1 MGLGGAQRRDQD
13 RAEGLTDLGTL
24 DRLRDACE
32 VVVSVCPPHAA
43 VEVASAFAG
52 YSGLYVDANAV
63 SPATAARSV
72 GGRRTVR
79 GRRHRRTAAAPGRHD
94 PALPVRT
101 GRAGVA
107 ALFAG
112 TDLAA
117 RIVPDASAL
126 KMTYAAWT
134 KGTTALLV
142 AIRATARELGVEDE
156 LLTEWTLSLPGLPT
170 RSQQAARTGA
180 ERGWRWAYELE
191 EVGRTFAAAGQPA
204 GSAPPRPRSSAAS
217 PTRRRSRCPSLPR
230 WTGRS
235 KWYACR
241 CPTWTGPSSSTR
253 RRWGSRST
261 TTRPPGRSGSCS

>member
-1 MGLGGAQRRDQD
+1 MIGIVHPGSMGAAVGNVLVARGTEVGWASAGRSEATRA
-13 RAEGLTDLGTL
+13 RAEKFTDLGTL
-24 DRLRDACE
+24 ARLRGGCE

-63 SPATAARSV
+63 SPATAARVREIV
-72 GGRRTVR
+72 GGRFVDGGIVGPPPTRADTTR
-79 GRRHRRTAAAPGRHD
+79 LYLSGHD
-94 PALPVRT
+94 AE
-101 GRAGVA
+101 AVA

-112 TDLAA
+112 SDVST

-142 AIRATARELGVEDE
+142 AIRATAREFGVEDE

-170 RSQQAARTGA
+170 RSQQAARIGA

-191 EVGRTFAAAGQPA
+191 EVGRTFTAAGQPA
-204 GSAPPRPRSSAAS
+204 GFGAAAAEVFHALAGPAPVDRTAQ
-217 PTRRRSRCPSLPR
+217 
-230 WTGRS
+230 
-235 KWYACR
+235 
-241 CPTWTGPSSSTR
+241 
-253 RRWGSRST
+253 
-261 TTRPPGRSGSCS
+261 PPGD

>member
-1 MGLGGAQRRDQD
+1 MIGIVHPGSMGAAVGSVLVARGIEVGWASAGRSDTTRA
-13 RAEGLTDLGTL
+13 RAEQFTDLGTV

-32 VVVSVCPPHAA
+32 VVMSVCPPHAA
-43 VEVASAFAG
+43 LEVASALAG
-52 YSGLYVDANAV
+52 YRGLFLDANAV
-63 SPATAARSV
+63 SPATAARVAETV
-72 GGRRTVR
+72 GGRFVD
-79 GRRHRRTAAAPGRHD
+79 GGIIGPPPHRADTTRLYLSGPDAP
-94 PALPVRT
+94 V
-101 GRAGVA
+101 VA

-112 TDLAA
+112 TNLAA

-191 EVGRTFAAAGQPA
+191 EVGRTFAAAGQPE
-204 GSAPPRPRSSAAS
+204 GFGAAAAEVF
-217 PTRRRSRCPSLPR
+217 
-230 WTGRS
+230 GRL
-235 KWYACR
+235 AR
-241 CPTWTGPSSSTR
+241 
-253 RRWGSRST
+253 
-261 TTRPPGRSGSCS
+261 